1 MAARAGTAL
10 TPARLLSGC
19 KSALISALSLCLLL
33 RTDWLALAA
42 LAAVVA
48 VGSKFL
54 IRVRDKHVFNP
65 TNLAIVALMLATDGA
80 WVSPGQWGSHAALG
94 FFLACAGLLVVT
106 ALPEPTSPSRS
117 WRPGPG
123 CWWRA
128 RSPRTNR

>member
-1 MAARAGTAL
+1 MDHGQQSRHAAGGRAPGL
-10 TPARLLSGC
+10 GC

-65 TNLAIVALMLATDGA
+65 TNLAIVA
-80 WVSPGQWGSHAALG
+80 
-94 FFLACAGLLVVT
+94 
-106 ALPEPTSPSRS
+106 
-117 WRPGPG
+117 
-123 CWWRA
+123 
-128 RSPRTNR
+128 